1 MKLIEETTVPDGA
14 LPVDDLRAHLRLGT
28 GFAEDTV
35 QDEVLRSFLRAS
47 LAAIEGRTGKVLLE
61 RTFRMD
67 VIGWQCPDTQ
77 SLPVAPVVAIN
88 SIEIVQR
95 LGERSVVDGDV
106 FWLEQD
112 NAHPKLR
119 AVGYTL
125 PNIPSAGRAEI
136 SFAAGYG
143 PDWSDLPVD
152 LRQAVMLLA
161 AHYYEFRNDM
171 GLSEGCMPFG
181 VTSLI
186 ERYKTMR
193 LFAGGAR

>member
-14 LPVDDLRAHLRLGT
+14 LPVDDLKAHLRLGT

-35 QDEVLRSFLRAS
+35 QDDVLRGFLRAS
-47 LAAIEGRTGKVLLE
+47 LAAIEGRTGKTLLE
-61 RTFRMD
+61 RGFRLD
-67 VIGWQCPDTQ
+67 VNEWHCPDVHP
-77 SLPVAPVVAIN
+77 LPVAPVVAIN

-95 LGERSVVDGDV
+95 LGDKSVVDNDV

-119 AVGYTL
+119 AVGYML

-136 SFAAGYG
+136 SFSAGYG
-143 PDWSDLPVD
+143 TNWGDLPVD
-152 LRQAVMLLA
+152 LRQAVLLLA
-161 AHYYEFRNDM
+161 AHYYEFRNDT
-171 GLSEGCMPFG
+171 GLSGGCMPFG

-193 LFAGGAR
+193 LFAGGA